1 MDKPRIRVDF
11 NELLEKDFVLLS
23 KTDQITDS
31 EGNVIELYD
40 GAEIS
45 LYEFNHY
52 QDGVKEYLLAE
63 GKAELNQIQKNPIA
77 KWGCR
82 INEKGVEVKNT

>member
-1 MDKPRIRVDF
+1 MKSAGATEPTA
-11 NELLEKDFVLLS
+11 NSAALAA
-23 KTDQITDS
+23 
-31 EGNVIELYD
+31 D

-82 INEKGVEVKNT
+82 INEKGIEVKNT